1 MGEDTMLRVS
11 LVTLG
16 VDSVPK
22 AARFYEEFGLT
33 PSSAGGDGES
43 VAFFQLGPVVLSLF
57 GRAALS
63 EDGKADT
70 VWTGN
75 GGMALAQNVSSKA
88 EVDALIARAKAAGA
102 KILKPPQTAFWGGYH
117 AYFSDPDGH
126 VWEIAYNPDFPLD
139 ENGAILLP

>member
-1 MGEDTMLRVS
+1 MLRVS
-11 LVTLG
+11 MINLG

-22 AARFYEEFGLT
+22 AIRFYEEFGLT
-33 PSSAGGDGES
+33 RSSVGGDGES

-75 GGMALAQNVSSKA
+75 GGMTLAQTVGSKA
-88 EVDALIARAKAAGA
+88 EVDALMARAKSAGA
-102 KILKPPQTAFWGGYH
+102 KILKTPQTAFWGGYH
-117 AYFSDPDGH
+117 AYFSDLDGH
-126 VWEIAYNPDFPLD
+126 VWEVAYNPDFTLD
-139 ENGAILLP
+139 SNGAILLP